1 MNPEIEAAVH
11 LLKENGYTVV
21 APIKRSPPPNGCFR
35 VETSGGPN
43 PGPYFVEGK
52 IEEKEKIQLD
62 FEKRGYTVE
71 KIEFGEDRFYFF

>member
-1 MNPEIEAAVH
+1 MNPEIEAAVQ

-35 VETSGGPN
+35 LETN
-43 PGPYFVEGK
+43 AGPYFVEGK
-52 IEEKEKIQLD
+52 VEEKEKIQLD
-62 FEKRGYTVE
+62 FEKKGFTVE